1 MVQGKREDEGGK
13 QVCTF
18 TSSHIVSLLALLPLF
33 SFPSSDFASPSH
45 SIRRRGKKAKGR
57 YFTAAR
63 DGRERFRTAPI
74 NSATVV
80 CLPLSYSCNRAKP
93 NKQKKYKWHSFSPLA
108 H

>member
-80 CLPLSYSCNRAKP
+80 CLPLSYGTVAIVQNQTS
-93 NKQKKYKWHSFSPLA
+93 KKK
-108 H
+108 

>member
-1 MVQGKREDEGGK
+1 MVQGKREDEGGGK

-80 CLPLSYSCNRAKP
+80 CLTLSYGTVAIVQNQTSKNI
-93 NKQKKYKWHSFSPLA
+93 
-108 H
+108 